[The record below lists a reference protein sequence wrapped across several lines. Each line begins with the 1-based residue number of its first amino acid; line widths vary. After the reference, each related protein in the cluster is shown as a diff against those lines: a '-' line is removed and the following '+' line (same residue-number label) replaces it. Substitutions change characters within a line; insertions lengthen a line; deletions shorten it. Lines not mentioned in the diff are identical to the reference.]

1 MVTGQRRDSMKIK
14 KARFENFRL
23 LREVEINFSIDPNR
37 RLTVI
42 RAENETGKTTLLLA
56 LQWALFGN
64 DGLNRRDLRL
74 HPIYW
79 SLDDG
84 PVEIA
89 AELEFEHT
97 YERKS
102 RSGETIRSQ
111 KTYLIRRTQTDQV
124 GPGNEWKTLSNS
136 LSLNEITETGFA
148 QVPAPQI
155 AIEQMLTS
163 GVKDL
168 FFTDGD
174 RALSFI
180 SSEITDSEKRSL
192 VQRAIRDMLGFE
204 VLEPAIDHVKAV
216 RRVMRQ
222 AVAQEA
228 GDQDLQGIE
237 NDLSGIE
244 DRIDEA
250 ERQLAEVDADQLN
263 LSGHITSLQEKINQV
278 LEKGNREQL
287 AATRREAE
295 IQRQA
300 ERKRLAV
307 AEANHSELFRRNSE
321 SLALALLATKLET
334 ADRLIKAQTSTGRI
348 PRTSIAVLRGRLEM
362 GECICG
368 QKLAPGSLSYENI
381 QALIKREESTSEV
394 DARLTHLGYS
404 AGTFLAKASSD
415 AHGWVERYAAVA
427 DERDAADRRLKDLG
441 TQLAEIDKQIAL
453 VPDSDLPGL
462 QETLA
467 AYTIQRNEKV
477 REHGIL
483 TERMSSLQR
492 ERRKLEA
499 EQQRVSR
506 LNNRAHRLK
515 MDQQAAD
522 DVLEVLQKSYA
533 AIQQHAIPVIG
544 SEMNRLFLKMINS
557 DPEQLSIIRE
567 AALSPSYRIEV
578 YGPEDRA
585 LNPDQDLNG
594 ASRRALTLAF
604 ILALTRTSGVDSAL
618 VIDTPLGMMSGAVKR
633 SVTETLIEEA
643 SQPVLLLTRSE
654 ITDIEDILDTAT
666 GRFNTLTNSAH
677 YPMMVVNEGP
687 ARCVMAC
694 RCTHREFCDVCERVG
709 DREAGVLVHRA
720 G

>member
-1 MVTGQRRDSMKIK
+1 V
-14 KARFENFRL
+14 ARFQNFRL
-23 LREVEINFSIDPNR
+23 LRDVEINFSTDPNR

-79 SLDDG
+79 SHDDG
-84 PVEIA
+84 PVEIK

-111 KTYLIRRTQTDQV
+111 KAYLIRRTQTDQV
-124 GPGNEWKTLSNS
+124 GTGNEWGTVSSS
-136 LSLNEITETGFA
+136 LSLNEITETGFV

-155 AIEQMLTS
+155 AIEQMLAS
-163 GVKDL
+163 SVKDL

-204 VLEPAIDHVKAV
+204 ILEPAIEHVKAV
-216 RRVMRQ
+216 RRSMRQ
-222 AVAQEA
+222 AVAREA
-228 GDQDLQGIE
+228 GDQNLQAIE
-237 NDLSGIE
+237 NNLSEIE
-244 DRIDEA
+244 DRIDRTVKE
-250 ERQLAEVDADQLN
+250 LAEVEADQLN
-263 LSGHITSLQEKINQV
+263 LSGHITNLQEKIDKV
-278 LEKGNREQL
+278 LEMGNREEL
-287 AATRREAE
+287 AAARRRVEE
-295 IQRQA
+295 LRQA
-300 ERKRLAV
+300 ERKRLA
-307 AEANHSELFRRNSE
+307 AAATNHSELFKRDSE
-321 SLALALLATKLET
+321 SLALALIAGKVES
-334 ADRLIKAQTSTGRI
+334 ANQFISAQTTTGRI
-348 PRTSIAVLRGRLEM
+348 PRTSIAVLEKRLEI
-362 GECICG
+362 GLCICG
-368 QKLAPGSLSYENI
+368 QRLEPGSPGYENI
-381 QALIKREESTSEV
+381 KALIEDEAHTSAV

-404 AGTFLAKASSD
+404 TGTFLAKAGND
-415 AHGWVERYAAVA
+415 PHAWIERYAAVSE
-427 DERDAADRRLKDLG
+427 ERDASEKRLRDLG
-441 TQLAEIDKQIAL
+441 IELAEIEKQIAA
-453 VPDSDLPGL
+453 VPDSDLKGL
-462 QETLA
+462 RETLS
-467 AYTIQRNEKV
+467 TNINQRNEKV
-477 REHGIL
+477 REHGVL
-483 TERMSSLQR
+483 TERIASLQR
-492 ERRKLEA
+492 ERHKLEA
-499 EQQRVSR
+499 DQQRVSR
-506 LNNRAHRLK
+506 LNEKAHRLR

-533 AIQQHAIPVIG
+533 AIQQQAIPVIG
-544 SEMNRLFLKMINS
+544 HEMNRLFLKMINS

-567 AALSPSYRIEV
+567 ASLAPDYRIEV

-604 ILALTRTSGVDSAL
+604 ILALTHISGVDSAL

-654 ITDIEDILDTAT
+654 IADIEDVLDSAT

-687 ARCVMAC
+687 ERLVMAC
-694 RCTHREFCDVCERVG
+694 GCTHREFCDLCERVG
-709 DREAGVLVHRA
+709 DRDAGVLVHRI